1 MEGNKNSVNSKAC
14 YECYTDIPNQDKLIK
29 HLASKHG
36 KLNNLLDEHGFK
48 RVEVEDCE
56 SSDEEQDVQ
65 EPIDT
70 VIKKEERRKRKYGNT
85 QDLLNNIDLL
95 IGGAELEEDEKV
107 YVTRKSRRLK

>member
-14 YECYTDIPNQDKLIK
+14 YECYTDIPNQDKLLR

-56 SSDEEQDVQ
+56 SSDEEQDVR
-65 EPIDT
+65 
-70 VIKKEERRKRKYGNT
+70 VILILKISFL
-85 QDLLNNIDLL
+85 QLLHGFKLFHLVSNFQN
-95 IGGAELEEDEKV
+95 
-107 YVTRKSRRLK
+107 SFCF